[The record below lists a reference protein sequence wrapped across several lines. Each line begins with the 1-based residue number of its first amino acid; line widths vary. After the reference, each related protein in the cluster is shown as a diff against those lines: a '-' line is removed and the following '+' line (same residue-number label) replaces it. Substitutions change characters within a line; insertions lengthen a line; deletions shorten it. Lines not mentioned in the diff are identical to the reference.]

1 MCCQVWIHP
10 VLVPKFSVSFPLSY
24 HHSAKMELALHQ
36 NVFLLSIL
44 LIISNFSLV
53 EASSSSTAFDIFPRN
68 TTAGT
73 PALLDCTTDT
83 SKDYYGFGVRLGVY
97 FSWLSS
103 YFANLLL
110 PSEIAG
116 SLDTNC
122 IFLLALIASLFHGS
136 HDKQILQID
145 ALVIMQLCS
154 GFLFTSFSIW
164 GYRTSYYQKEG
175 PAAIK
180 RFGGVGTHCR
190 LVLVAAIS
198 VYGAWFW
205 WAGVRHGLITSDDP
219 ECQKLYTWLFAKLW
233 VLGGIDK
240 FYIIVTIGCSIY
252 YCSMVISALLAIFF
266 NLFRVGWKLKMDFET
281 GFSAWEYVKSP

>member
-1 MCCQVWIHP
+1 
-10 VLVPKFSVSFPLSY
+10 
-24 HHSAKMELALHQ
+24 MELPLHQ
-36 NVFLLSIL
+36 NLFLLSIF
-44 LIISNFSLV
+44 LIIFNFSLV

-68 TTAGT
+68 STAGST
-73 PALLDCTTDT
+73 AQLDCTTD
-83 SKDYYGFGVRLGVY
+83 SSNDYYGFGVRLGVY

-175 PAAIK
+175 PSAIK

-198 VYGAWFW
+198 VYGVWFW
-205 WAGVRHGLITSDDP
+205 WTGVRHGLITSDNP
-219 ECQKLYTWLFAKLW
+219 KCQKLYTWFFAKLW

-240 FYIIVTIGCSIY
+240 VYIIMTIGCSIY
-252 YCSMVISALLAIFF
+252 YCSMFVTALLATFF
-266 NLFRVGWKLKMDFET
+266 NLFRAGWKSKMDFET
-281 GFSAWEYVKSP
+281 GFSAWEYAKSLWILLIDLR